1 MAEVAALGGNMDT
14 KEKVVKVLQ
23 AVNSD
28 IKNDDTDLL
37 ASGLLD
43 SFDIVNLVS
52 QLEEVFTVEIEPS
65 NIVPENFR
73 TVAAIA
79 ALMERSTS
87 AEG

>member
-1 MAEVAALGGNMDT
+1 MDT
-14 KEKVVKVLQ
+14 KEKVVNVLQ
-23 AVNSD
+23 VVNSD

-52 QLEEVFTVEIEPS
+52 QLEEAFTVEIEPTD
-65 NIVPENFR
+65 IVPENFR

-87 AEG
+87 VEG

>member
-1 MAEVAALGGNMDT
+1 MDT

>member
-1 MAEVAALGGNMDT
+1 MDT
-14 KEKVVKVLQ
+14 KEKVVNVLQ
-23 AVNSD
+23 VVNSD

-37 ASGLLD
+37 VSGLLD

-52 QLEEVFTVEIEPS
+52 QLEEAFMVEIEPTD
-65 NIVPENFR
+65 IVPENFR

-87 AEG
+87 VEG

>member
-1 MAEVAALGGNMDT
+1 MDT
-14 KEKVVKVLQ
+14 KEKVVNVLQ
-23 AVNSD
+23 TVNSD

-52 QLEEVFTVEIEPS
+52 QLEEAFTVEIEPTD
-65 NIVPENFR
+65 IVPENFR

-87 AEG
+87 VGG

>member
-1 MAEVAALGGNMDT
+1 MDT
-14 KEKVVKVLQ
+14 KENVVNVLQ

-52 QLEEVFTVEIEPS
+52 QLEEAFTVEMEPTD
-65 NIVPENFR
+65 IVPENFR

-87 AEG
+87 VEG

>member
-1 MAEVAALGGNMDT
+1 MDT

-43 SFDIVNLVS
+43 SFDIVNFVS
-52 QLEEVFTVEIEPS
+52 QLEEVFTVEIEPTD
-65 NIVPENFR
+65 IVPENFR
-73 TVAAIA
+73 TIAAIA

-87 AEG
+87 VEG